1 MATPFDPLTYR
12 AEFPLAQDWAYLNHA
27 GTGPVPRSHVV
38 AAGAFVAA
46 MNEGKPPTSL
56 PDSAAVAAAI
66 RDRAARLLSCT
77 AADIAVLTSTTE
89 ALGVIPLGLDWDEG
103 DEVITYARD
112 YPSVVYALQRLE
124 RLYGVVIR
132 WIPDCGGRFDLADV
146 AALIGPRTK
155 LIALS
160 LVSFANGFRA
170 PIEEISV
177 LCRPRGIWLSVD
189 AIQGMG
195 AIKLDA
201 PALGADLL
209 AAHGYKHLLSGYGVA
224 LAYISP
230 RARAELAVGLP
241 GWEGTESYTDPT
253 SMLDHAH
260 VRFTT
265 DARRFEPAVPNF
277 AGMHGTVASLDML
290 LHAGPEAIERHIFGL
305 LDAMAR
311 ELAAR
316 GYLVASPTGPGER
329 SSLLSFRTP
338 PGLDVAALARTLTEA
353 KVTCSLREGMI
364 RISPH
369 LYNTQADVARLIEH
383 LPAGRAA

>member
-1 MATPFDPLTYR
+1 MAFDPTPYR
-12 AEFPLAQDWAYLNHA
+12 AEFPLAGAWAYLNHA

-38 AAGAFVAA
+38 AADAFLSA

-56 PDSAAVAAAI
+56 PDSASVADAI
-66 RDRAARLLSCT
+66 RARAARLLSCQP
-77 AADIAVLTSTTE
+77 ADIAVLSSTTE
-89 ALGVIPLGLDWDEG
+89 ALGVVPLGLAWAEG
-103 DEVITYARD
+103 DEVITYERD

-124 RLYGVVIR
+124 RLYGVRIR
-132 WIPDCGGRFDLADV
+132 WIADCGGRFDVADV
-146 AALIGPRTK
+146 AAQITPRTRLIG
-155 LIALS
+155 LS

-170 PIEEISV
+170 PIEAIAE

-201 PALGADLL
+201 PSLGADVL
-209 AAHGYKHLLSGYGVA
+209 AAHGYKHLLSGYGMA

-230 RARAELAVGLP
+230 RARAELSVSLP
-241 GWEGTESYTDPT
+241 GWNGTETYEDPT

-290 LHAGPEAIERHIFGL
+290 LRAGPEGIERYVRGL
-305 LDAMAR
+305 LDDAAR
-311 ELAAR
+311 ELTAR
-316 GYLVASPTGPGER
+316 GYPVASPAAASER

-338 PGLDVAALARTLTEA
+338 AGLDVAALARTLTEA

-369 LYNTQADVARLIEH
+369 LYNTPADIARLLEH
-383 LPAGRAA
+383 LPAGRFA